1 MAAVPQ
7 HSQTAPDR
15 STAEDTVARLPSVP
29 DGMLEACR
37 AASLLIAGPNLSR
50 LGVTSSLRG
59 EGRSSIAMAM
69 ATIQRNDYNRTV
81 ALVDLDFENPALVG
95 RYGCESWP
103 GLAEV
108 ARGKAPLDKVLR
120 HVADGFFVV
129 PGGLIAES
137 VSRTVA
143 DILRADLLSQL
154 ERRVDAIIIDLPP
167 LLGTGSGP
175 TAARA
180 VDKLLLVVRAG
191 VTPVARIREATAD
204 LHVTPVVVL
213 NASYTSLPR
222 WLRRLVGR

>member
-7 HSQTAPDR
+7 PSQTAPDR
-15 STAEDTVARLPSVP
+15 SPAEDTVARLPSVP
-29 DGMLEACR
+29 DRMLEACR
-37 AASLLIAGPNLSR
+37 AASLLIAGPSLSR

-81 ALVDLDFENPALVG
+81 ALVDLDFENPALV
-95 RYGCESWP
+95 RRFDCESWP

-120 HVADGFFVV
+120 HVANGFFVV

-143 DILRADLLSQL
+143 DILRADLLSHL

>member
-7 HSQTAPDR
+7 ASQAAPDR
-15 STAEDTVARLPSVP
+15 QPTNGTVASMPTVP

-37 AASLLIAGPNLSR
+37 AASLLVAGPSLSR
-50 LGVTSSLRG
+50 LGVTSSVRG

-81 ALVDLDFENPALVG
+81 ALVDLDFENPALAR

-108 ARGKAPLDKVLR
+108 ARGKTPLDKVLR
-120 HVADGFFVV
+120 NVADGFFVV
-129 PGGLIAES
+129 PGGLIGRS
-137 VSRTVA
+137 VARAVA
-143 DILRADLLSQL
+143 DILRADLLLQL
-154 ERRVDAIIIDLPP
+154 ERRVDVIIIDLPP

-180 VDKLLLVVRAG
+180 VDNLLLVVRAG
-191 VTPVARIREATAD
+191 VTPVARIKEAAAD
-204 LHVTPVVVL
+204 LHVTPAVVL
-213 NASYTSLPR
+213 NASYSSLPR
-222 WLRRLVGR
+222 WLGRLVGR